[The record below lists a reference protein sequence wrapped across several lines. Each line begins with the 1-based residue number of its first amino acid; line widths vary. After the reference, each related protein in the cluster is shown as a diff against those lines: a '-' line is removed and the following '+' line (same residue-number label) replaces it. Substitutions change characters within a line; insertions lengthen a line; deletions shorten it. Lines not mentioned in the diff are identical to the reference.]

1 MKIPPTLEDDD
12 AFPIFREE
20 TRFGELRLEVG
31 MKFKTNMD
39 FKEAVREYCIQ
50 EGRRVRFKKNDNV
63 QCRTLCKGEKCPW
76 VIYVSKDSEG
86 VFWQVKTFND
96 DHTCPRET
104 KNKLANRGKCDLD
117 LNKSSLTRALGDA
130 RHIVYGD
137 AVAQYGMVR
146 DYGETLLKCNPGT
159 TMRMTTILHPNPT
172 EEPTFDKMYICLDGC
187 KNGFRAGC
195 RSLIGL
201 DGAFLKIRFGGQI
214 LAAIYAIA
222 NAIVLVEN
230 TDNWRWFLELLHED
244 LGSYTQNGW
253 CFILDMQKVTMSLLF
268 TGYCIL
274 VKVELLRDY
283 FDVTY
288 VRRSFLMADAT
299 TDFVYATY
307 GETLISSGKTM
318 NLEDYCG
325 SVQDLLLKRIR

>member
-1 MKIPPTLEDDD
+1 
-12 AFPIFREE
+12 
-20 TRFGELRLEVG
+20 
-31 MKFKTNMD
+31 MD

-76 VIYVSKDSEG
+76 VIYVSKDSDG
-86 VFWQVKTFND
+86 VFWQVKIFND

-104 KNKLANRGKCDLD
+104 KNKLANRGWLASKLVKKLRKFPNLKHFETLTYFKSKCDLD

-130 RHIVYGD
+130 RHIVYSD

-159 TMRMTTILHPNPT
+159 NMRMTTILHPNPT

-187 KNGFRAGC
+187 KNGFRTGC

-253 CFILDMQKVTMSLLF
+253 CFILDMQK
-268 TGYCIL
+268 G
-274 VKVELLRDY
+274 
-283 FDVTY
+283 
-288 VRRSFLMADAT
+288 
-299 TDFVYATY
+299 
-307 GETLISSGKTM
+307 LITA
-318 NLEDYCG
+318 
-325 SVQDLLLKRIR
+325 VQEVFPDG